1 MYAYEALPAGLG
13 EESIDVQ
20 KDSSYLNEYEQY
32 KFNKLKAADKEA
44 EESEIGE
51 GVYFPQVPINSQ
63 SSEYNNFDI
72 SGLSYN
78 NGNFTTDSIVN
89 IDKKIE
95 DLEKKNELLTRVG
108 NDQNAR
114 AALGMAMSNRQ
125 IRSNEVLRFANR
137 EAALI
142 DEQYK
147 IKEELDNTKDPI
159 KHEILK
165 NRLKELDEDI
175 TDIRNYREGIIDDLN
190 LRGGYRS
197 EIRKLKSEKSKIVN
211 QLNNYAKEYSHLSN
225 DPIQAVQLG
234 LALDKQRSLSST
246 YGSIV
251 QFGEDQKVP
260 EFIIDTA
267 LKSASAKEGKSGLYE
282 VDEKGNIGKE
292 ISKNEIPNNKDLT
305 ILHTPKGYMLSDKE
319 GKKYLIKSNLAFE
332 RLSREAQLVDF
343 HLNDFS
349 KNALSKAKKID
360 EGDIYINGRAYNE
373 NKLAAIVSEYGES
386 VGNGVKVDTYVQKNG
401 DIIKAVVVDAD
412 SENPKLIVTSLSDII
427 NGGKGKSSSWNKY
440 QSMRNTGLY
449 TSSVNRKMSSSLQND
464 ENYLI
469 R

>member
-1 MYAYEALPAGLG
+1 M
-13 EESIDVQ
+13 Q

-175 TDIRNYREGIIDDLN
+175 TDIRNYR
-190 LRGGYRS
+190 
-197 EIRKLKSEKSKIVN
+197 
-211 QLNNYAKEYSHLSN
+211 
-225 DPIQAVQLG
+225 
-234 LALDKQRSLSST
+234 
-246 YGSIV
+246 
-251 QFGEDQKVP
+251 
-260 EFIIDTA
+260 
-267 LKSASAKEGKSGLYE
+267 
-282 VDEKGNIGKE
+282 
-292 ISKNEIPNNKDLT
+292 
-305 ILHTPKGYMLSDKE
+305 
-319 GKKYLIKSNLAFE
+319 
-332 RLSREAQLVDF
+332 
-343 HLNDFS
+343 
-349 KNALSKAKKID
+349 
-360 EGDIYINGRAYNE
+360 
-373 NKLAAIVSEYGES
+373 
-386 VGNGVKVDTYVQKNG
+386 
-401 DIIKAVVVDAD
+401 
-412 SENPKLIVTSLSDII
+412 
-427 NGGKGKSSSWNKY
+427 
-440 QSMRNTGLY
+440 
-449 TSSVNRKMSSSLQND
+449 
-464 ENYLI
+464 
-469 R
+469 